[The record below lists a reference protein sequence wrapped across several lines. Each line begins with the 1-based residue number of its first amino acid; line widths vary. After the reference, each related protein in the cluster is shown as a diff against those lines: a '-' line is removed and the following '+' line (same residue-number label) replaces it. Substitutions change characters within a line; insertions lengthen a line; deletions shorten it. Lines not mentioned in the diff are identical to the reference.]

1 MTRVPLSLAAIT
13 GLLLFCIALIGAG
26 CGDDDGA
33 RDSGPALDAASD
45 VAVDATVSDQCIA
58 VESLVPPLS
67 CVRATQSDI
76 VCPGSCGQTLEG
88 PVGVGLTTCRCVD
101 GVIGGVWECDL
112 SGCAMDAGADAGVP
126 LDAAADAP
134 IAPMDA
140 GPVDECPAAYSALS
154 RGECPLPFTEAEFQ
168 DILCESTRAISSEC
182 SGILDVWLACVQ
194 TAAIVCEEIADG
206 IIVPSTPSCADVP
219 PECIPEI

>member
-1 MTRVPLSLAAIT
+1 MTQVPLSLAAIT

-26 CGDDDGA
+26 CGDDD
-33 RDSGPALDAASD
+33 RD

-58 VESLVPPLS
+58 AESLVPPLS

-101 GVIGGVWECDL
+101 GVIGGVWECDR
-112 SGCAMDAGADAGVP
+112 SACAMDAGADAGVP

-134 IAPMDA
+134 LTHGRRP
-140 GPVDECPAAYSALS
+140 
-154 RGECPLPFTEAEFQ
+154 
-168 DILCESTRAISSEC
+168 
-182 SGILDVWLACVQ
+182 SG
-194 TAAIVCEEIADG
+194 
-206 IIVPSTPSCADVP
+206 
-219 PECIPEI
+219 